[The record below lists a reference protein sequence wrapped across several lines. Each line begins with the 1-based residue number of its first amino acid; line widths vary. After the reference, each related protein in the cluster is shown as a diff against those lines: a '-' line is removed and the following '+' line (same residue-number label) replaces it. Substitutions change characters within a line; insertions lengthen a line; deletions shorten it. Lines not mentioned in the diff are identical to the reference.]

1 MTVNVRHTY
10 IGPEFTVPPAD
21 PIPLLRDW
29 FALALA
35 RDVDEPNAFALT
47 TVDATG
53 CPSSRMVHLDRITQ
67 RGLVVATNSLSRK
80 GREIEQTRRWSGVT
94 YWRETNQ
101 QVTFCGHVEPADT
114 GLADALWR
122 QRPVAV
128 NAMSLTTAQSEP
140 LVDQKSLLA
149 RAQSRKRMPLPRP
162 RTWVA
167 LHLVITEVEFWQS
180 SPDALHRR
188 LRYDLTDR
196 GWRSV
201 RLQP

>member
-1 MTVNVRHTY
+1 MTVNVRHIY
-10 IGPEFTVPPAD
+10 IGPEFTVPPPG

-29 FALALA
+29 FALAVA
-35 RDVDEPNAFALT
+35 RDVEEPNAIALS
-47 TVDATG
+47 TVAENG
-53 CPSSRMVHLDRITQ
+53 RPSSRTVHVHRITH
-67 RGLVVATNSLSRK
+67 RGLVIATHATSRK
-80 GREIEQTRRWSGVT
+80 GREIDQTRHWSGVT

-101 QVTFCGHVEPADT
+101 QITFGGHVEPADA
-114 GLADALWR
+114 GLADVLWR
-122 QRPVAV
+122 QRPAAAR
-128 NAMSLTTAQSEP
+128 AMSATTAQSAP
-140 LVDQKSLLA
+140 LADQKSLLT
-149 RAQSRKRMPLPRP
+149 RALSRQRMPLARP

-167 LHLVITEVEFWQS
+167 HHLVITEVEFWQS

>member
-29 FALALA
+29 FALAIA
-35 RDVDEPNAFALT
+35 RDVDEPNAIALS
-47 TVDATG
+47 TVAANG
-53 CPSSRMVHLDRITQ
+53 RPSSRMVHVHRITH
-67 RGLVVATNSLSRK
+67 RGLVVTSHTNSRK
-80 GREIEQTRRWSGVT
+80 GQEIDQTRQWSGVT

-101 QVTFCGHVEPADT
+101 QITFGGHVEPADS
-114 GLADALWR
+114 GLSDVLWR
-122 QRPVAV
+122 QGPAPVRAMAV
-128 NAMSLTTAQSEP
+128 TTAQSEP
-140 LVDQKSLLA
+140 LADQKSLLLRA
-149 RAQSRKRMPLPRP
+149 RTRQRLPLPRP

-167 LHLVITEVEFWQS
+167 HHLVITEVEFWQS

-188 LRYDLTDR
+188 LRYDLTDS

>member
-10 IGPEFTVPPAD
+10 IGPEFTAPPAR

-29 FALALA
+29 FALAVA
-35 RDVDEPNAFALT
+35 REVDEPTALALS
-47 TVDATG
+47 TVAANG
-53 CPSSRMVHLDRITQ
+53 RPSSRMVHVHRITH
-67 RGLVVATNSLSRK
+67 RGLVVATHTTSRK
-80 GREIEQTRRWSGVT
+80 GQEIDQTRQWSGVT

-101 QVTFCGHVEPADT
+101 QITFGGHVEAADA
-114 GLADALWR
+114 GLADVLWR
-122 QRPVAV
+122 QRPASAR
-128 NAMSLTTAQSEP
+128 AMSATTTQSAPLT
-140 LVDQKSLLA
+140 DQKSLFL

-162 RTWVA
+162 GTWVA
-167 LHLVITEVEFWQS
+167 RHLVITEVEFWQS

-196 GWRSV
+196 GWTSV